1 MKAILTIVSIIAL
14 LASPALAQQERRHNV
29 PQPSVPSDARG
40 AVVAPSGANERGPY
54 TPSIPTPPSGP
65 SRDFQN
71 GSRG

>member
-1 MKAILTIVSIIAL
+1 MKAIFTIASIVAL
-14 LASPALAQQERRHNV
+14 LASPALAQQERRPV

-40 AVVAPSGANERGPY
+40 AVITPGGANERGPY
-54 TPSIPTPPSGP
+54 TPSIPTLPTGP

>member
-1 MKAILTIVSIIAL
+1 MKAILSIVSIAAL
-14 LASPALAQQERRHNV
+14 LTSPALAQQGRRHSAPLPN
-29 PQPSVPSDARG
+29 VPSDARG
-40 AVVAPSGANERGPY
+40 AVAAPSRANESGPY